1 MKYRK
6 NKNQL
11 CDFGGTKI
19 PKTLGNTLLMNTEA
33 LSKIAFLPENERQKI
48 TNNIIKK

>member
-1 MKYRK
+1 MKHTK
-6 NKNQL
+6 NEKSL
-11 CDFGGTKI
+11 CDFGGTKM

-48 TNNIIKK
+48 TENITKK